1 MSDLD
6 LGLSFLLNQSAASV
20 MVIFWCTLFLEVPRY
35 GFPFIAM
42 AIAGLAK
49 PAKPSATGCLFQ
61 VPKGVSVIVVGHN
74 EAASL
79 ESCVRSLCEQSFNN
93 FEIVIVSDG
102 SSDGMRR
109 IATRLVRDGLAARVI
124 ATDLRGGKSSAL
136 NLAIAACRSDIVISV
151 DCDCSYDRF
160 AIEQILKIFEDP
172 SVGGACGDI
181 RARNGD
187 ASLVARFQEIEY
199 LLTITVGKLI
209 GNVFNQVTCLSGA
222 FSAFRREALAV
233 VGSFHV
239 GSGEDLDLTLR
250 LRASGWRVAYVPTA
264 ICYTDVPVSVAAL
277 LRQRRRWER
286 DSVRLR
292 YRKHRDLMLPTRGRF
307 HLAEAVHQWE
317 FLLFGVVGAIAFPLY
332 LAGLFALY
340 DDMAITIL
348 VAIQLGLLVVDTA
361 MLVLA
366 GAITREPVFIRNV
379 TYMIGFSLFTSY
391 VMRFVRLWA
400 YFEEWLLFA
409 SVRDDYVP
417 HKVRVIRKW

>member
-61 VPKGVSVIVVGHN
+61 VPKGVSVIGHN

-136 NLAIAACRSDIVISV
+136 NLAISACRSDIVISV

-233 VGSFHV
+233 VGSFQV

-348 VAIQLGLLVVDTA
+348 VAIQLGLLVVDAA